1 MPGENLENA
10 VSPVEL
16 ERKCVRVLA
25 PIPLR
30 LLVEP
35 TVQDQAKVQHLVMMA
50 HALVSDLS

>member
-35 TVQDQAKVQHLVMMA
+35 TVQDPAKVQHLVMMA